1 MGNVRARNN
10 LRRAYAR
17 VRELCMRVCVCRVQ
31 NLIRQNSEF
40 IVPSSR
46 GSSDHIYSVIDTIR
60 FLWKVCA
67 HMRVSYAM
75 TLSTMSISWNKI
87 NLWLMQNL
95 SCYMRLESAF
105 SLPVSVPH
113 PSSWF
118 CASRLS
124 VFHLTIREDNRANYP
139 TFPHE
144 WSIARFH

>member
-10 LRRAYAR
+10 LRMHACAN
-17 VRELCMRVCVCRVQ
+17 CVCVCAYAACKIW
-31 NLIRQNSEF
+31 LDKIAKF

-46 GSSDHIYSVIDTIR
+46 GSSDDIYSVIDTIR

-105 SLPVSVPH
+105 SLPVFVPH

-124 VFHLTIREDNRANYP
+124 VFHLTIDREDNRANYP